1 MSLHE
6 NLHVLRERWKLVL
19 VSLALG
25 IAAAGAVTWFST
37 PSYTAEVTLFVAA
50 RDPDGTAAQAYQGS
64 LLSQQKVKSYT
75 QLVTSSRVLREVEQQ
90 GLAVSPSAITASVRA
105 GTVLLTV
112 SASDPSPE
120 RARRIAD
127 TVAGSFSSLVAELEK
142 PAGGGEPAV
151 TARVVEPA
159 ATPTAPTS
167 PQPVRNLLLGALV
180 GLLAGVGAAFVR
192 NALDTSVK
200 SVEALRDLV
209 DAPSLGSVAYDATV
223 PAAPLIVHEGP
234 GASRSESL
242 RQIRTNLQFVDVD
255 NPVKVVVI
263 TSSLPGEGKTTTACN
278 LAITLA
284 QAGKKVV
291 LVDADLRR
299 ARVGDYLG
307 LERAVGVTSVLIDH
321 TSLEHALQPWG
332 RDGLTVLA
340 SGQIPPNPSELL
352 ASQHMA
358 DLLDELERRFDVVL
372 VDTPPLLPVTDAA
385 ILAGRCDGALLVVRH
400 GKTSRN
406 QVKAAAAA
414 LNSVSA
420 RLLGTVMTMTPKSG
434 SAEGYQYYQ
443 GYDSQPVTTT
453 WKPAPP
459 QASPSEPLTW
469 SEQAPPTATRR

>member
-50 RDPDGTAAQAYQGS
+50 RDPDGTATQAYQGS

-90 GLAVSPSAITASVRA
+90 GLAAAPSAITASVRA

-112 SASDPSPE
+112 SATDPSPQ
-120 RARRIAD
+120 RAQRIAD
-127 TVAGSFSSLVAELEK
+127 TVAGSFTALVAELER

-159 ATPTAPTS
+159 ATPTTPTS
-167 PQPVRNLLLGALV
+167 PRPLQNLLLGALV

-200 SVEALRDLV
+200 SAEALRELV
-209 DAPSLGSVAYDATV
+209 DAPSLGSIAFDAKV
-223 PAAPLIVHEGP
+223 PAAPLIVHESP

-263 TSSLPGEGKTTTACN
+263 TSSLPSEGKTTTVCN

-299 ARVGDYLG
+299 ARVGEYLG

-321 TSLEHALQPWG
+321 ASLEHALQPWG

-385 ILAGRCDGALLVVRH
+385 ILAARCDGALLVVRH

-414 LNSVSA
+414 LTAVSA
-420 RLLGTVMTMTPKSG
+420 RLLGTVMTMTPRSG
-434 SAEGYQYYQ
+434 TAEGYRYYQ
-443 GYDSQPVTTT
+443 GYDSQPVTATGESAPQQALPG
-453 WKPAPP
+453 KPLTPP
-459 QASPSEPLTW
+459 SPS
-469 SEQAPPTATRR
+469 PPTSTRR